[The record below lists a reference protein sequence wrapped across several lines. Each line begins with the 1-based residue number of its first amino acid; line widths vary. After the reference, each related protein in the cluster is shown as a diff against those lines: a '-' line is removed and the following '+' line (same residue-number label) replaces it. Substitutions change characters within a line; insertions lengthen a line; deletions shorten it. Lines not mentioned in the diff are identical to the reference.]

1 MRGGARKGKRERT
14 GSLKSTGT
22 NRWRR
27 GRRGKTGPRGPKGP
41 RGLRGRVGPP
51 GPRGAWGRTGPTGSP
66 AKVFGHRESSPVDLN
81 SMILELPV
89 TICNG
94 GQVKLDWEFMVS
106 AMWDSAQAYN
116 LIDFDI
122 LIQRK
127 DGGEIELR
135 ESGIQM
141 QGLHASLSYSGSCLD
156 PVPES
161 FTGTMT
167 YQVITRL
174 KAAGGAPRRVSVE
187 NRSIH
192 AMVFPLD
199 SS

>member
-1 MRGGARKGKRERT
+1 MRDGGRKGKRERT
-14 GSLKSTGT
+14 GSLKSRRSS
-22 NRWRR
+22 RWRR
-27 GRRGKTGPRGPKGP
+27 GRRGRTGPRGPRGP
-41 RGLRGRVGPP
+41 RGLRGRVGP
-51 GPRGAWGRTGPTGSP
+51 RGARGRTGPTGSL
-66 AKVFGHRESSPVDLN
+66 AKIFGHRESTPVDLN
-81 SMILELPV
+81 EMVLELPV
-89 TICNG
+89 TVRNG

-106 AMWDSAQAYN
+106 AMWDSTQAYN

-122 LIQRK
+122 LIRRK
-127 DGGEIELR
+127 NGTEIESR

-141 QGLHASLSYSGSCLD
+141 QGLHTSLSYSGSCLD
-156 PVPES
+156 SVPES
-161 FTGTMT
+161 FTGTVT
-167 YQVITRL
+167 YQVITQL